1 MVDRYM
7 GVDGCQQK
15 TNAPISWIQGLIQLN
30 FARRTMSGAVAKWIK
45 IGFNAGIKRC
55 KDNPVFK
62 FAISCRDFFI
72 IC

>member
-1 MVDRYM
+1 MFDRYM

-15 TNAPISWIQGLIQLN
+15 KNAPISWTRGLIQLKFTREILN
-30 FARRTMSGAVAKWIK
+30 GAVAKWIK

-72 IC
+72 I